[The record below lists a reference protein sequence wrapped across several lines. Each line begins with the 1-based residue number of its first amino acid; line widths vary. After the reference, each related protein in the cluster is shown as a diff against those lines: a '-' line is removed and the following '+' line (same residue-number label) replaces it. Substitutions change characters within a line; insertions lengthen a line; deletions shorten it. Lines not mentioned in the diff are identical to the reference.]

1 MRRYVQIHDIR
12 GTRSWAHHPSAR
24 LYMYMCMT
32 CDWQTGYWSGTR
44 RRVALELGLS
54 DQEYRTAMK
63 NLLLDGLIEEA
74 TQEVTLENTRT
85 LTQRATQVTI
95 LIYKELGGGISP
107 KEQPNNQPN
116 SQPKEQ
122 PSNNNNNNKKPYSLT
137 LARARAASLVD
148 DVADYIHGSK
158 EDGRAAI
165 RSFLDAMSKK
175 QKTWNDEGDFIS
187 HLMDWTLKRWLGVES
202 RLSAQNKQQE
212 RTERHYRDDVQNDPQ
227 RVAAE
232 ESKRKIEWLMTSVT
246 SQRARELVTSWYQQ
260 GAWTKEPLHSLTAD
274 LLTEKPGFRTQLQE
288 ALGFDILSQ
297 RAG

>member
-63 NLLLDGLIEEA
+63 NLLLDGLIQEA

-85 LTQRATQVTI
+85 LTQRATQVII
-95 LIYKELGGGISP
+95 LLYKELGGGGSP
-107 KEQPNNQPN
+107 KEQPNSQPN

-122 PSNNNNNNKKPYSLT
+122 PSNNNYNNKKPYSLT

-187 HLMDWTLKRWLGVES
+187 HLMDWTLKRWMGVES
-202 RLSAQNKQQE
+202 RLSAANKQQE
-212 RTERHYRDDVQNDPQ
+212 RAERHQRDEQENNEQ
-227 RVAAE
+227 KNAWE
-232 ESKRKIEWLMTSVT
+232 EAKRKIEWLVASVK
-246 SQRARELVTSWYQQ
+246 SDRARELVKAWYQQ
-260 GAWTKEPLHSLTAD
+260 GAWEQEPLHAMTMQLTATNTRLHNE
-274 LLTEKPGFRTQLQE
+274 LLE
-288 ALGFDILSQ
+288 ALGFDVLVK

>member
-1 MRRYVQIHDIR
+1 M
-12 GTRSWAHHPSAR
+12 
-24 LYMYMCMT
+24 
-32 CDWQTGYWSGTR
+32 
-44 RRVALELGLS
+44 ALELGLS

-63 NLLLDGLIEEA
+63 NLLIDGLIEEA
-74 TQEVTLENTRT
+74 IDEPIEALHTPTQEPTQQATRRV
-85 LTQRATQVTI
+85 TQRATQVTVV
-95 LIYKELGGGISP
+95 IYKELGGGASP
-107 KEQPNNQPN
+107 KEQPNM
-116 SQPKEQ
+116 QPKNSPNEQ
-122 PSNNNNNNKKPYSLT
+122 PSNNNNNTKKPYSLT

-187 HLMDWTLKRWLGVES
+187 HLMDWTLKRWMGVES

-212 RTERHYRDDVQNDPQ
+212 RAERHQRDDIEKDPQ

-232 ESKRKIEWLMTSVT
+232 EAQRKVEWLMASIT

-260 GAWTKEPLHSLTAD
+260 EAWTKEPLHSLTAD
-274 LLTEKPGFRTQLQE
+274 LFTQKPGFRTQLQE
-288 ALGFDILSQ
+288 ALGFDVLVKI
-297 RAG
+297 AG